1 LTTAKRLAKN
11 SFASFLTQIST
22 PLTSF
27 LLVFFIARRYGSGF
41 LGEYSVS
48 LSIYYIF
55 QAVSSFG
62 INLLITRDVA
72 QDNAKANKYFFNG
85 SFLAIIFSTAAAII
99 MCLSVNLVTNI
110 PLVKQSVYILSSSL
124 FFFTLAIVYQSIC
137 RAFERLEY
145 VAIPNI
151 AANLLKLAIGIIL
164 LFKGYGLIAL
174 MIVILGSQIVNSILS
189 LYLALRF
196 ITNPLERFDF
206 DFCIKTIHSLPV
218 FTFIIIISTIRI
230 NIDVLFLTNLIGVK
244 EAGFYS
250 AAYKLVNV
258 FKLGIGCYIMAL
270 RPAIFKTFV
279 SSFPTFKT
287 LCTESIRYLVIIVL
301 PIIAGGIVLAD
312 RIIIL
317 VYKDDFLP
325 SMYALFILI
334 WILLFYSFNQ
344 VIANALIGGNYERKN
359 LKANLIGLAV
369 SIGLN
374 LALIPRFGF
383 IGAAIATSGSVL
395 TVALFQGY
403 FFVKNLFKINIF
415 GLILKPL
422 ISAILMSGFLI
433 FYKNGNL
440 VLIILLGAVIYLI
453 GLFALKT
460 FSKSD
465 LEIIRNLF
473 VSNARSNNLQ
483 ANIKTRIQSR

>member
-1 LTTAKRLAKN
+1 LTTAKRIAKN
-11 SFASFLTQIST
+11 SFASFFTQIST

-27 LLVFFIARRYGSGF
+27 VLVFFIARRFGSGF
-41 LGEYSVS
+41 LGEYSAS
-48 LSIYYIF
+48 LSMYYIF
-55 QAVSSFG
+55 QAVASFG

-72 QDNAKANKYFFNG
+72 QDNAKANKYFING
-85 SFLAIIFSTAAAII
+85 SFLAIIFSAVAAII
-99 MCLSVNLVTNI
+99 MCLSVNMVTNI
-110 PLVKQSVYILSSSL
+110 YLVKQSAYILSTSL
-124 FFFTLAIVYQSIC
+124 VFYSLAIVYQSIC

-145 VAIPNI
+145 IAIPNI
-151 AANLLKLAIGIIL
+151 AANIVKLSLGIVL
-164 LFKGYGLIAL
+164 LFRGYGLIAL
-174 MIVILGSQIVNSILS
+174 VIVILGSQIVNSILS
-189 LYLALRF
+189 LYFALRF
-196 ITNPLERFDF
+196 ITSPLEKIDF
-206 DFCIKTIHSLPV
+206 DFCIKTIRSLPI

-270 RPAIFKTFV
+270 RPTIFKTFV
-279 SSFPTFKT
+279 SSLPTFKT

-301 PIIAGGIVLAD
+301 PIIAGGMVLAD

-317 VYKDDFLP
+317 VYKDSFLP
-325 SMYALFILI
+325 STYALYILI

-359 LKANLIGLAV
+359 LNANLIGVAV

-395 TVALFQGY
+395 TVAIFQAY
-403 FFVKNLFKINIF
+403 YIAKNLFKIHIF
-415 GLILKPL
+415 RLILKPL
-422 ISAILMSGFLI
+422 ISATLMSGILI
-433 FYKNGNL
+433 LCKNGNL
-440 VLIILLGAVIYLI
+440 VLIILFSAAIYLI
-453 GLFALKT
+453 GLFGLKT

-465 LEIIRNLF
+465 FEIIRNLF
-473 VSNARSNNLQ
+473 GMKAKSNGLQ
-483 ANIKTRIQSR
+483 TSIETRNHSL

>member
-1 LTTAKRLAKN
+1 M
-11 SFASFLTQIST
+11 
-22 PLTSF
+22 
-27 LLVFFIARRYGSGF
+27 
-41 LGEYSVS
+41 
-48 LSIYYIF
+48 
-55 QAVSSFG
+55 
-62 INLLITRDVA
+62 LITRDVA
-72 QDNAKANKYFFNG
+72 QDNAKANKYFING
-85 SFLAIIFSTAAAII
+85 SFLAIIFSAVAAII

-110 PLVKQSVYILSSSL
+110 YLVKQSAYILSTSL
-124 FFFTLAIVYQSIC
+124 VFYTLAIVYQSIC
-137 RAFERLEY
+137 RAFEKLEY
-145 VAIPNI
+145 IAIPNI
-151 AANLLKLAIGIIL
+151 AANIIKLSLGIIL
-164 LFKGYGLIAL
+164 LFQGYGLIAL
-174 MIVILGSQIVNSILS
+174 VIVILGSQIVNSILS
-189 LYLALRF
+189 LYFALRF
-196 ITNPLERFDF
+196 ISSPLEKIDF
-206 DFCIKTIHSLPV
+206 DFCIKTIRSLPV

-270 RPAIFKTFV
+270 RPTIFKTFI
-279 SSFPTFKT
+279 SSLPTFKT
-287 LCTESIRYLVIIVL
+287 LCTKSIRYLVIIVL
-301 PIIAGGIVLAD
+301 PIIAGGMVLAD

-317 VYKDDFLP
+317 VYKDSFLP
-325 SMYALFILI
+325 STYALYILI

-359 LKANLIGLAV
+359 LKANFIGLAV

-395 TVALFQGY
+395 TVAIFQAY
-403 FFVKNLFKINIF
+403 YIAKNLFKINIF

-422 ISAILMSGFLI
+422 ISAILMSGILI
-433 FYKNGNL
+433 LCKNGNL
-440 VLIILLGAVIYLI
+440 VLIILFSAAIYLTI
-453 GLFALKT
+453 LFGLKT

-473 VSNARSNNLQ
+473 GMKAKSNNSQ
-483 ANIKTRIQSR
+483 ASIETRNHVR